1 MFSVTSLISLNNQ
14 SSAFYALFSNLYNKC
29 FINTLHNL
37 SVKSNVYS
45 GVLVLLLSMA
55 VVSSASAFSGSK
67 TDKDHPLIS
76 RFEGAQHFYN
86 HRFDYIPSH
95 ILTAPYDKASP
106 ENNVLKVAGRGSFVT
121 YMLPNSMSLFEMK
134 ASFKSK
140 LTTPIFTDFFECER
154 NKKVNTCGKSIGEFS
169 HKYDIKNGFQ
179 ITCTNRGEL
188 YIASAKLVREGGEN
202 SYVFICVNNRQVNQ
216 TIIEEKPFTANKIKV
231 ATEYSPTNAS
241 LSGLIKNTRKDIKG
255 AKDHPLLNRFP
266 NSTIT
271 AYKAIDFTQARLPI
285 KTITQHQANNL
296 SSDLTIKPSGKVT
309 FIQYRG
315 QTGLS
320 QYQVYENY
328 MAGLKASNMGILF
341 SCRGRKECNDGMEY
355 LSSISSI
362 APELR
367 VGDLCKN
374 MDVAVITAKVEVS
387 AERNAYLFICVS
399 NSPYLTV
406 SQTIIEE
413 KPLKTG
419 VIQLSTDEMASAI
432 AAKGKVAIYGIHFAS
447 NSDEIMDTSAPAFKQ
462 LANLFTQQPTLNLYV
477 VGHTDSQGEEG
488 YNQQL
493 AEKRAKAVIKELVQ
507 QYKVAPARLQA
518 RGVGELVPVSTNQAS
533 EGRQLNR
540 RVELVQM

>member
-1 MFSVTSLISLNNQ
+1 MLISTALIYF
-14 SSAFYALFSNLYNKC
+14 SSQTSALYARLSKFSNDC
-29 FINTLHNL
+29 FRFNTHLNT
-37 SVKSNVYS
+37 N
-45 GVLVLLLSMA
+45 VLVMVHAVFILLTFIP
-55 VVSSASAFSGSK
+55 SASAFTGSQ
-67 TDKDHPLIS
+67 TNKDHPLIS

-95 ILTAPYDKASP
+95 ILTASYDKASP
-106 ENNVLKVAGRGSFVT
+106 ENSVLKVAGKGSFVT

-154 NKKVNTCGKSIGEFS
+154 NKKINTCGKGIGEFS
-169 HKYDIKNGFQ
+169 YKYDIKNGFQ
-179 ITCTNRGEL
+179 TTCTDRGEL
-188 YIASAKLVREGGEN
+188 YIASAKVARADGKN
-202 SYVFICVNNRQVNQ
+202 SYVFICVNNRKVNQ
-216 TIIEEKPFTANKIKV
+216 TIIEEKDFTANKIKV
-231 ATEYSPTNAS
+231 ATEYSPTDAS
-241 LSGLIKNTRKDIKG
+241 LSGVIKNTRKDIEG

-266 NSTIT
+266 NSTIA
-271 AYKAIDFTQARLPI
+271 AYKAIDFTQARLPV
-285 KTITQHQANNL
+285 KTITQHQARNL

-328 MAGLKASNMGILF
+328 MAGLKASNMEILF
-341 SCRGRKECNDGMEY
+341 SCRGRRECNDGMEY
-355 LSSISSI
+355 LSGISSV

-367 VGDLCKN
+367 LGDSCNNK
-374 MDVAVITAKVEVS
+374 DIAVITAKVEMS

-399 NSPYLTV
+399 NFPYLTV

-419 VIQLSTDEMASAI
+419 AIQLSTDEMASAI

-477 VGHTDSQGEEG
+477 VGHTDSQGEEA

-540 RVELVQM
+540 RVELVQR

>member
-1 MFSVTSLISLNNQ
+1 MFTSNTQHTKRSTFLLFLNTLYTKYTISVHTVFSVI
-14 SSAFYALFSNLYNKC
+14 
-29 FINTLHNL
+29 
-37 SVKSNVYS
+37 
-45 GVLVLLLSMA
+45 LLA
-55 VVSSASAFSGSK
+55 TAIIPPASAFSGSK

-76 RFEGAQHFYN
+76 RFEGAMYFYN

-106 ENNVLKVAGRGSFVT
+106 ENSVLKVAGKGSFVT
-121 YMLPNSMSLFEMK
+121 YMLPNSMSFFEMK
-134 ASFKSK
+134 ESLKNK
-140 LTTPIFTDFFECER
+140 LTTPIFTDFFECEK
-154 NKKVNTCGKSIGEFS
+154 NKKINTCGKSIGEFS
-169 HKYDIKNGFQ
+169 HKYDVENGFQ
-179 ITCTNRGEL
+179 SSCTNTGEL
-188 YIASAKLVREGGEN
+188 YIASAKLARAEGNN
-202 SYVFICVNNRQVNQ
+202 SYVFICVQNRKVNQ
-216 TIIEEKPFTANKIKV
+216 TIIEEKTFTANKIKV

-241 LSGLIKNTRKDIKG
+241 LSGLIKNSRKDIKG
-255 AKDHPLLNRFP
+255 SKDHPLLNRFP
-266 NSTIT
+266 NSTIA
-271 AYKAIDFTQARLPI
+271 AYKAIDFTQARLPV
-285 KTITQHQANNL
+285 KAFTEQQLRN
-296 SSDLTIKPSGKVT
+296 DLPDDYTIKPSGKVT

-328 MAGLKASNMGILF
+328 IAGLNASNIEILLA
-341 SCRGRKECNDGMEY
+341 CRGSRECNTGMEY

-367 VGDLCKN
+367 VGDFCKN
-374 MDVAVITAKVEVS
+374 MDVAVITAKVVVS
-387 AERNAYLFICVS
+387 AARNAYLFICVS

-419 VIQLSTDEMASAI
+419 AIQLSTDEMASAI

-477 VGHTDSQGEEG
+477 VGHTDSQGEEA

-507 QYKVAPARLQA
+507 QYNVAPARLQA

-540 RVELVQM
+540 RVELVQK